1 MRTPSFSLG
10 GSLES
15 AECFTE
21 STPYDRILSL
31 CVNLKT
37 NEITAGPDSLPELRS
52 LDTLTW
58 SECSERRCWRPPT
71 LFMDHCSQPK
81 SLKMAF

>member
-52 LDTLTW
+52 LA
-58 SECSERRCWRPPT
+58 
-71 LFMDHCSQPK
+71 H
-81 SLKMAF
+81 